1 VEPGVGNVEPTV
13 RKMEHVRVGDDTE
26 LLTYRDLDLQGRFQ
40 GLVQVASYE
49 AVVGIREEVLRD
61 IGDPHRRNKADP
73 ERSGLQKRYFQL
85 GGQPERLP
93 EGMGGSVQV
102 AIQAVKVAVDEA
114 QSRFP
119 GPQYVHPVV
128 FPPAQ

>member
-1 VEPGVGNVEPTV
+1 MAFIDPAPSQARRQLEAVPAERFKRIPEPPLRLRAETGLEPERHISRVELGVGNVEPTV

-61 IGDPHRRNKADP
+61 IGDPHR
-73 ERSGLQKRYFQL
+73 
-85 GGQPERLP
+85 
-93 EGMGGSVQV
+93 
-102 AIQAVKVAVDEA
+102 
-114 QSRFP
+114 
-119 GPQYVHPVV
+119 
-128 FPPAQ
+128 